1 MVKLNLL
8 ILVADGGAFK
18 KSRGKQMIG
27 TWHFGQIV
35 IRDLKVSEVQSLLDI
50 DCTATSL
57 TLKMQSANSKLAAVS
72 NFRFGNQYGVLWDIR
87 FSLYRPLKS
96 PHKFGFQL
104 FQGCREG
111 EVASESFFGN
121 CKNLLNMFPRFFSS
135 IYSTYMDCKSKSPV
149 QFRSHFKC
157 VNCEYSV
164 FQKYFFSQGKTLIFK
179 HQDHE
184 FVNVVVF
191 VKKVQNFTRLLKEG
205 LIFKW
210 IFLWYSSN
218 KAFNSDNLEER
229 KWSWSRWCWG
239 WLGVRGLDS
248 QPGATLMPAAVKPC
262 SLSPGIKTG
271 STHWIYT
278 QKLILW
284 TQLFR
289 YL

>member
-111 EVASESFFGN
+111 EVASESFMEIAKICF
-121 CKNLLNMFPRFFSS
+121 LDFFFFLFNILYIRGLQKQKPSS
-135 IYSTYMDCKSKSPV
+135 ISFP
-149 QFRSHFKC
+149 
-157 VNCEYSV
+157 
-164 FQKYFFSQGKTLIFK
+164 L
-179 HQDHE
+179 
-184 FVNVVVF
+184 
-191 VKKVQNFTRLLKEG
+191 
-205 LIFKW
+205 
-210 IFLWYSSN
+210 
-218 KAFNSDNLEER
+218 
-229 KWSWSRWCWG
+229 
-239 WLGVRGLDS
+239 
-248 QPGATLMPAAVKPC
+248 
-262 SLSPGIKTG
+262 
-271 STHWIYT
+271 
-278 QKLILW
+278 
-284 TQLFR
+284 
-289 YL
+289 